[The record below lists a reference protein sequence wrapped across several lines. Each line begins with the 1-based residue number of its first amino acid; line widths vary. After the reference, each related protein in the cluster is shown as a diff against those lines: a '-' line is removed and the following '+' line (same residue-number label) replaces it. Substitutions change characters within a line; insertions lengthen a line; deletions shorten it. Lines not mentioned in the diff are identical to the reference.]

1 MKILLTIMAVALF
14 FSGCKP
20 TATEIVDSGAPKM
33 TAGVKEVSPAETQ
46 KAVSKMNSQFIDVRT
61 AKEFSGGHAAGAIN
75 IPLDSLNTNLS
86 GLEKSEPVYLICE
99 TGNRSLSAALILKD
113 AGFNNVLNVS
123 GGTVAWKAAN
133 LPMES
138 VSPDVQT
145 SISNKLDEKTY
156 KALLLALEDER
167 RAQATYQAVLNKF
180 PGARPFINI
189 IEAEKTHEALLLP
202 LFAKYSVDVPKNEF
216 DPAKIAVPA
225 GIAESC
231 KVGVT
236 AENENIALYDEF
248 LAFVKESDIKE
259 VFVRLQRASRE
270 NHLPAFTRCS
280 EGGLGNGKG
289 RGRPF

>member
-1 MKILLTIMAVALF
+1 MAVALF
-14 FSGCKP
+14 FSGCK
-20 TATEIVDSGAPKM
+20 TAETEIVDSGAPNM
-33 TAGVKEVSPAETQ
+33 TSDIKQVSPRETLT
-46 KAVSKMNSQFIDVRT
+46 AVSKVNSQFIDVRT
-61 AKEFSGGHAAGAIN
+61 AKEFSSGHAAGAIN
-75 IPLDSLNTNLS
+75 IPLDSLNANLS
-86 GLEKSEPVYLICE
+86 GLEKNEPVYLICE
-99 TGNRSLSAALILKD
+99 TGNRSMKAAVILKD

-138 VSPDVQT
+138 VSPDLQT

-156 KALLLALEDER
+156 KALFSALEDER

-202 LFAKYSVDVPKNEF
+202 LFAKYSVDVPTNEF

-231 KVGVT
+231 KAGVT